1 MYFVSALVFA
11 LVLILHSSL
20 SLSDSAVVVRR
31 HGGGDNDDEE
41 KNGDKNDENG
51 YVEAVGWFELPRL
64 TGW

>member
-1 MYFVSALVFA
+1 VYFVSALVFA

-20 SLSDSAVVVRR
+20 SLSDSAAVARR

-41 KNGDKNDENG
+41 KNGDNDENG
-51 YVEAVGWFELPRL
+51 YVEADGRFELPRL